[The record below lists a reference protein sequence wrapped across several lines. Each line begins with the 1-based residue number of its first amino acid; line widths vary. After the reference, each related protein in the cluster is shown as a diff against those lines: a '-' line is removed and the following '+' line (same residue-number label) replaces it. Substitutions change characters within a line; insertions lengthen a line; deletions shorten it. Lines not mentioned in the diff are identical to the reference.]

1 MRVSCQL
8 LKMNGNATTLNYK
21 LKIKAVP

>member
-8 LKMNGNATTLNYK
+8 KLNGNATTLNCT
-21 LKIKAVP
+21 LKFKAVL